1 MASLK
6 RAPNMLKNRAATIA
20 GVMGGKEP
28 SPITVSID
36 TMKKDLSEMVEEIR
50 SLGWPSPV
58 TQAALDGFAHASQEG
73 LGARDVS
80 LLPVRWSSKPQ
91 KL

>member
-1 MASLK
+1 
-6 RAPNMLKNRAATIA
+6 
-20 GVMGGKEP
+20 MGGKEP

-36 TMKKDLSEMVEEIR
+36 TMKKDLGEMVEEIR
-50 SLGWPSPV
+50 SLGWPALV
-58 TQAALDGFAHASQEG
+58 TQAALEGFSHASRSG